1 MSVVDLTMFKGFM
14 YWKGLPITMLFR
26 ISKNIENIQIQI
38 LDIKELKIACV

>member
-14 YWKGLPITMLFR
+14 YWKGLPITKLFR

-38 LDIKELKIACV
+38 LDIKELKIARV